1 MGTGAFHIEYDAVDK
16 EPGEK
21 DGVYTRTET
30 VTLGN
35 TGELVTHTFKLEN
48 TLFESRQTGGFDFKL
63 LTYQPDFCIDKVV
76 LTAVSD
82 EPAIEAGDINGDHKL
97 DSTDLTMLKKHL
109 LRISQFSNTDANS
122 DRVTD
127 IEHLINLKVR
137 IASALN

>member
-1 MGTGAFHIEYDAVDK
+1 M
-16 EPGEK
+16 
-21 DGVYTRTET
+21 
-30 VTLGN
+30 
-35 TGELVTHTFKLEN
+35 THTFKLEN

-97 DSTDLTMLKKHL
+97 DSTDLTMLKQHL
-109 LRISQFSNTDANS
+109 LGISQFENTDANS
-122 DRVTD
+122 DGVTD
-127 IEHLINLKVR
+127 IKDLINLKVR